1 METKTKKKIFTV
13 LLGISALA
21 LVASTGVAVYS
32 ANAEGKVAQPVLTMQ
47 TGAAIR
53 TFAPTGIR
61 FVSEI
66 SKTDY
71 ETLTTKNAEFYTL
84 IIPEKLV
91 PEGGIT
97 ADNYMT
103 VNAERVQAKNSIVV
117 GTDTVTFSGTLVG
130 KDNGDG
136 TYSYPEG
143 KEDYL
148 TSPPYSGILTLV
160 ENQRISNLVYDG
172 YTEDEKSWIELAATP
187 EYYIENDLID
197 YILPKNETYAA
208 QAQNNMYEAVVVKA
222 WTGQADPSLTFHD
235 AIMSYRSRGKD
246 HVEYQAT
253 AYKSMKAR
261 FEALG

>member
-1 METKTKKKIFTV
+1 MRNTPATF
-13 LLGISALA
+13 A
-21 LVASTGVAVYS
+21 
-32 ANAEGKVAQPVLTMQ
+32 
-47 TGAAIR
+47 AAI
-53 TFAPTGIR
+53 
-61 FVSEI
+61 
-66 SKTDY
+66 
-71 ETLTTKNAEFYTL
+71 LKNSTNAVTILKFLNWVY
-84 IIPEKLV
+84 KD
-91 PEGGIT
+91 
-97 ADNYMT
+97 ADNYNLCRLGIEGEHW
-103 VNAERVQAKNSIVV
+103 V
-117 GTDTVTFSGTLVG
+117 
-130 KDNGDG
+130 DNGDG

-235 AIMSYRSRGKD
+235 AIMSYGSRGKD